1 MSFQPVLPIDGYAG
15 WRFLQRTQAKQ
26 QATLV
31 AQPAAQ
37 RDEAYFRETIG
48 TIKSAED
55 LVNDTRLLRVALTAF
70 GLADDLPNRAYIQ
83 KILESPTAESGSF
96 VNRVN
101 DSRYKQMASAFG
113 FGDGLALNTVPGFA
127 DSIITG
133 FRDRSFEQAVG
144 AQNDSMRL
152 ALALDRDL
160 GQLAGQSSSETAKW
174 YKVLGTPSLQSVF
187 ETAFNLPSSFGALD
201 IDRQVEV
208 LKERT
213 ARLTGKDTIGQFTDS
228 SMIDTLTKRF
238 FLAGQIQQIQ
248 SASAQGTALTLLQ
261 QGQDSLNAFL
271 GR

>member
-15 WRFLQRTQAKQ
+15 WRFLQRTQAAQ

-37 RDEAYFRETIG
+37 RDEAYFRENIG

-55 LVNDTRLLRVALTAF
+55 LVNDRRLLRVALTSF
-70 GLADDLPNRAYIQ
+70 GLADDLPNRAYIR
-83 KILESPTAESGSF
+83 KVLESPTTDSRSF
-96 VNRVN
+96 VNRLS
-101 DSRYKQMASAFG
+101 DSRYKQMATAFG

-127 DSIITG
+127 DSIISG

-152 ALALDRDL
+152 ALALSRDL
-160 GQLAGQSSSETAKW
+160 GQLAAQRSSDKAKW
-174 YKVLGTPSLQSVF
+174 YKVLGTPSLRTVF
-187 ETAFNLPSSFGALD
+187 ETAFNLPSSFGTLD
-201 IDRQVEV
+201 IDRQVDV

-213 ARLTGKDTIGQFTDS
+213 ARLTGKDTIGQFTDATA
-228 SMIDTLTKRF
+228 IDTLTKRF
-238 FLAGQIQQIQ
+238 FLAGQIQQVQ
-248 SASAQGTALTLLQ
+248 TTSAQGTALTLLQ
-261 QGQDSLNAFL
+261 QGRDSLNAFL